1 MKNKIIIHILDAN
14 HSKDIN
20 IPNQPFLLFGRLI
33 PTYMNEQWDYQ
44 VQRFEESQITEMCF
58 PDENY
63 DFDKLSKNSFVV
75 GAYENDECIG
85 IAILQHSWNKYMY
98 LYD

>member
-1 MKNKIIIHILDAN
+1 MENKIVIRILDAN

-33 PTYMNEQWDYQ
+33 PMYMNEQWNYQ
-44 VQRFEESQITEMCF
+44 VQRLEESKITKMCF

-63 DFDKLSKNSFVV
+63 DFNELSKNSIVLLLFYSIH
-75 GAYENDECIG
+75 GINICI
-85 IAILQHSWNKYMY
+85 YMT
-98 LYD
+98 